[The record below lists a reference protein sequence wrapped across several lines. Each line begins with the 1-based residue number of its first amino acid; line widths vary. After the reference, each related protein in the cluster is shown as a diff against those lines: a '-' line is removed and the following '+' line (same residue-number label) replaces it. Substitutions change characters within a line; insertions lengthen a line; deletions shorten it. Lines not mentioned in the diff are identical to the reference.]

1 MKLIIKKHF
10 IKYKKIYSYEKNNV
24 RNMREVIQI
33 LIIVV
38 VVIIIEDQF
47 LEWKK
52 FMIE

>member
-1 MKLIIKKHF
+1 
-10 IKYKKIYSYEKNNV
+10 
-24 RNMREVIQI
+24 MREVIQI